1 MGHGHVRRSPRIEA
15 DDVTSK
21 DLDRAARRLSVR
33 SRREATGLFAG
44 NYASAF
50 RGGGLEF
57 EESRPYVP
65 GDDVRNIDQVT
76 TARTGEPFVKR
87 FREERNHTLI
97 FALDTSASMRFG
109 THGHSKATAAA
120 HALALIATAAGR
132 AGDRTALVTFDRN
145 VRIQVPVGRG
155 LAHTWSLIRATA
167 AAAATPEG
175 DTRIAAGVRG
185 LLVHTRHP
193 ATVVLFS
200 DFRDPSLLTTS
211 GEAGG
216 LRKALAPLMQRCDV
230 IAGVVV
236 DPREENV
243 PNVGPLRLAD
253 LELPGQTVVL
263 DTGSRRVRARYRA
276 AAQARRRQISRDL
289 RRSGA
294 DPLWLRSNCNPLHA
308 LGRFFEERAGRRGR
322 TLA

>member
-1 MGHGHVRRSPRIEA
+1 MRESPRIEA
-15 DDVTSK
+15 DDIKSK
-21 DLDRAARRLSVR
+21 DLDRAARRLAVR

-65 GDDVRNIDQVT
+65 GDDVRSIDQVA
-76 TARTGEPFVKR
+76 TARTGEPFIKR

-109 THGHSKATAAA
+109 RHGHSKATAAA

-132 AGDRTALVTFDRN
+132 AGDRTALATFDRS
-145 VRIQVPVGRG
+145 VRTRVPVGRG

-175 DTRIAAGVRG
+175 DTWIAAGVRD
-185 LLVHTRHP
+185 LLVRTRHP

-200 DFRDPSLLTTS
+200 DFRDRSLFATS
-211 GEAGG
+211 GEAGD

-236 DPREENV
+236 DPREEKL

-253 LELPGQTVVL
+253 AELPGQTVVL
-263 DTGSRRVRARYRA
+263 DTGSRRVRARYHA
-276 AAQARRRQISRDL
+276 AALARRRRISIEL

-294 DPLWLRSNCNPLHA
+294 EALWLRSDCNPLHA

-322 TLA
+322 ILA

>member
-1 MGHGHVRRSPRIEA
+1 VRKSPIIEA
-15 DDVTSK
+15 DHVTSK
-21 DLDRAARRLSVR
+21 DLDRAARRLAIR

-65 GDDVRNIDQVT
+65 GDDVRSIDQVA

-109 THGHSKATAAA
+109 RHGRSKATTAAQ
-120 HALALIATAAGR
+120 ALALIATAAGR
-132 AGDRTALVTFDRN
+132 AGDRTALVTFDRH
-145 VRIQVPVGRG
+145 VRTRVPVGRG
-155 LAHTWSLIRATA
+155 LAHTWTLIRATA
-167 AAAATPEG
+167 AAAAAVEG

-185 LLVHTRHP
+185 LLAHARHP

-200 DFRDPSLLTTS
+200 DFRDPSLFATN
-211 GEAGG
+211 GELGE

-236 DPREENV
+236 DPREENL

-253 LELPGQTVVL
+253 SELPDQTVVL
-263 DTGSRRVRARYRA
+263 DTGSGRVRARYRA
-276 AAQARRRQISRDL
+276 AAQARRRQISIGL

-294 DPLWLRSNCNPLHA
+294 EPLWLRSDCNPLHA
-308 LGRFFEERAGRRGR
+308 LGRFFEKRAGRRSR
-322 TLA
+322 ILA